1 MTRPSRRSVL
11 SALAVAA
18 VAPLTACPGDPT
30 PGASSSSSAAT
41 PSSSSSPSQLPFG
54 LVTPSTVESVIFDGA
69 FGTGYVEFAAEIM
82 KATYPGVWVRVTPV
96 EDVRAAV
103 EPRLADGATPPDL
116 VDNSGAAL
124 LPVATLAD
132 RFVELDDVV
141 ESPSLEGE
149 VLRET
154 LYHDVLAAGTFNG
167 RLLAINYALSVYGL
181 WHSASEFAAQG
192 WELPQ
197 TWDAILALGDA
208 ARRLGRSLFVWGD
221 EAADYYQE
229 LAIASAV
236 KEGGDEVRVALDN
249 LAEDAWAHPAVAG
262 VLEQLETC
270 VREGFVLR
278 GGDYLTAQA
287 AWVREGAGLLYPA
300 GAWIASEMSEVA
312 PADFAMTVA
321 PVPTLTAAPTLPISA
336 VHASPTEQF
345 LVPRDGRNVAGAK
358 ELLRTMLSRETAAH
372 FSRTHLV
379 PTIVRESVPADL
391 ESTALTSQARLLAD
405 AGEHV
410 FSWRFVTHY
419 GLGPETNAAWAEF
432 LGGTLSAQGLAEQL
446 QAISDRVRNDPDVE
460 RYTVE

>member
-1 MTRPSRRSVL
+1 MSDPSRRSVI

-18 VAPLTACPGDPT
+18 VAPLTACPADPSTSPSPAPSAEPT
-30 PGASSSSSAAT
+30 P
-41 PSSSSSPSQLPFG
+41 SPSPLPFG

-69 FGTGYVEFAAEIM
+69 FGIGYVEFAAELM
-82 KATYPGVWVRVTPV
+82 RAAYPEVRVRV
-96 EDVRAAV
+96 SAVADVRAAV
-103 EPRLADGATPPDL
+103 EPRLADDATPPDL
-116 VDNSGAAL
+116 VDNSGAGL
-124 LPVATLAD
+124 LPVAKLAD

-141 ESPSLEGE
+141 ESPSLEGA
-149 VLRET
+149 VLRQS

-181 WHSASEFAAQG
+181 WHSASEFAARG
-192 WELPQ
+192 WEVPH

-208 ARRLGRSLFVWGD
+208 ARTLGRSLFVWGED
-221 EAADYYQE
+221 AADYYQE
-229 LAIASAV
+229 MAIASAI
-236 KEGGDEVRVALDN
+236 KEGGDEVRVALDS

-262 VLEQLETC
+262 VLNQLEAC

-287 AWVREGAGLLYPA
+287 AWVRDGAGLLYPS

-312 PADFAMTVA
+312 PAGFAMTVA
-321 PVPTLTAAPTLPISA
+321 PVPTLTAAPTLPLAA
-336 VHASPTEQF
+336 VHAAPTEQF
-345 LVPRDGRNVAGAK
+345 LVPRDGRNVAGGK
-358 ELLRTMLSRETAAH
+358 ELLRTMLSRETATY
-372 FSRTHLV
+372 FSRTHLM

-419 GLGPETNAAWAEF
+419 GLGPESNAAWAEF
-432 LGGTLSAQGLAEQL
+432 LGGTLSAQGLAERL
-446 QAISDRVRNDPDVE
+446 QALSDRVRNDPDVE